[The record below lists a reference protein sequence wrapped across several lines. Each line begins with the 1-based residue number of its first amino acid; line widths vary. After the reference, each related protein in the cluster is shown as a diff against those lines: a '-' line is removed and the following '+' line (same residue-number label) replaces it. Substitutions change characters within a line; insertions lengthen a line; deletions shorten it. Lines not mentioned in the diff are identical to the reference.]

1 MDGPRNLAAD
11 FEQVARDNAKIRDR
25 NLWQLNEMVHQLA
38 ECISSDHDLDV
49 AHRAA
54 ARSAKAELESL
65 RPDLVSGRRHI
76 TRSEFGQLPAV
87 RAAKKVLSDTNR
99 NPVALARAG
108 AIARA
113 SAQAGQ
119 LKLVL

>member
-11 FEQVARDNAKIRDR
+11 FEQVARDDAKIRDR
-25 NLWQLNEMVHQLA
+25 NLLHLDHLVYQLNQ
-38 ECISSDHDLDV
+38 CISSDHDLDV

-87 RAAKKVLSDTNR
+87 QAAMKVLSDTNR
-99 NPVALARAG
+99 DPVALARAR

>member
-11 FEQVARDNAKIRDR
+11 FEQVAKDHANIRQR
-25 NLWQLNEMVHQLA
+25 NLCQLDNMVHQLT
-38 ECISSDHDLDV
+38 ECISSDRDLDV

-54 ARSAKAELESL
+54 AMSAKAELESL

-76 TRSEFGQLPAV
+76 ARLEFAQLPAV
-87 RAAKKVLSDTNR
+87 QAAMKVLSDTNR
-99 NPVALARAG
+99 DPVAL